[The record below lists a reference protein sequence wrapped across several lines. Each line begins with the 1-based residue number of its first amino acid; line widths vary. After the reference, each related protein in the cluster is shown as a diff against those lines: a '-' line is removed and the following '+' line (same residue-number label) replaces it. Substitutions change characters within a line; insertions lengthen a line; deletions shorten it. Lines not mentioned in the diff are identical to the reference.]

1 MMSDPLQTSKIP
13 KRHAPRMAVAA
24 RQKPH
29 AHPIVLLTDSDLA
42 QITGGARFT
51 LDKAAEAGKPGPR

>member
-1 MMSDPLQTSKIP
+1 
-13 KRHAPRMAVAA
+13 MAVAA